1 MLAIDNENGFGGTL
15 PNFGQFVLDENF
27 QQSALKF
34 FHNLFIQNSE
44 KSCSF
49 FPFFRYFILFSNGMP
64 RNLLTFIIGKI
75 KAAQN
80 EKQTKNYS
88 LGT

>member
-44 KSCSF
+44 KKVVLF
-49 FPFFRYFILFSNGMP
+49 FLFFATLF
-64 RNLLTFIIGKI
+64 F
-75 KAAQN
+75 
-80 EKQTKNYS
+80 S
-88 LGT
+88 LMECPGIY